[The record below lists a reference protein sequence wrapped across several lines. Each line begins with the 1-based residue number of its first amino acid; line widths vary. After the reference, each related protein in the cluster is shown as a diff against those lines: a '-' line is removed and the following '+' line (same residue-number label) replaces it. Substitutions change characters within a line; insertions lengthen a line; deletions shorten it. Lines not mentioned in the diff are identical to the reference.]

1 MKPFRFRL
9 HRLLRLNEA
18 ERRQRAIALEQKNAA
33 LRAEE
38 QHLARLQGD
47 RRVVEDSY
55 AQLPTALTRASDWTT
70 AQNALV
76 GAGRRIAAQSKTV
89 ADTAAEAEKVRITL
103 IAKAREV
110 ETLRRLRR
118 RRRKEYDLELR
129 RDVQKQNDEKAIQ
142 RFARSRTVASG
153 KKLPPAPGNSNR
165 HRVENTV

>member
-9 HRLLRLNEA
+9 RRLLRLNEA

-38 QHLARLQGD
+38 QTLAQLQGA
-47 RRVVEDSY
+47 RRAVENSY
-55 AQLPTALTRASDWTT
+55 AQLSTVPTRASDWMT

-76 GAGRRIAAQSKTV
+76 GAGQRIAAQSKTV
-89 ADTAAEAEKVRITL
+89 ANTAAAAEQVRMTL
-103 IAKAREV
+103 IAKAQEV

-129 RDVQKQNDEKAIQ
+129 REVQKENDEKAVQ
-142 RFARSRTVASG
+142 RFTRSRTTESG
-153 KKLPPAPGNSNR
+153 KKLPPVPGNSNR
-165 HRVENTV
+165 HNRDQAR